1 MNTIKIKD
9 EDSLVRDRDSNA
21 VLNHS
26 LSSLEQY
33 KARRN
38 MMRKKD
44 NEIESLKEDVKEIK
58 QLLKELIGR

>member
-1 MNTIKIKD
+1 MNEVKIKD
-9 EDSLVRDRDSNA
+9 EDSLIRDTDSNA
-21 VLNHS
+21 VLNSS
-26 LSSLEQY
+26 LSSLENY
-33 KARRN
+33 KARRE